1 MSQKRLIRKNIVN
14 FCFENEKSK
23 HHNSPVKI
31 IKCGMKKGLVALI
44 SNLVIVTVLVVSFSV
59 AYLAADKTREVNV
72 ASKAIYQGD
81 ETKGKVALMFNVYER
96 TDNVEKIMAIFE
108 EYGYLTTFFVGGC
121 WVAKNADAVVKM
133 HTAGFEVG
141 NHGYLHRD
149 HAKLNYDENVKEI
162 RLTGRLVSTI
172 LKDFDD
178 FDRLTLFAPP
188 SGSIGEPMMKA
199 AEDLGYKVIMWT
211 RDTIDWRDQD
221 ADLIFTRATDNLKAG
236 ELILLHPTD
245 ATVQALPRILDY
257 VKIVGLQADIVSNVI

>member
-1 MSQKRLIRKNIVN
+1 M
-14 FCFENEKSK
+14 
-23 HHNSPVKI
+23 
-31 IKCGMKKGLVALI
+31 
-44 SNLVIVTVLVVSFSV
+44 
-59 AYLAADKTREVNV
+59 
-72 ASKAIYQGD
+72 
-81 ETKGKVALMFNVYER
+81 
-96 TDNVEKIMAIFE
+96 
-108 EYGYLTTFFVGGC
+108 
-121 WVAKNADAVVKM
+121 AKNADAVVKM